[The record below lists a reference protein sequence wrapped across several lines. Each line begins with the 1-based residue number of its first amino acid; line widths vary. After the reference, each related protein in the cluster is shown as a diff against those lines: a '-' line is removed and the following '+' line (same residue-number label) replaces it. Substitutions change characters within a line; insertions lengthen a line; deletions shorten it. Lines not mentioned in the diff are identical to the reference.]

1 MCLGCSLDPLI
12 LTLSF
17 YPSVHNQLIRTL
29 FDTHIV
35 QFHPS
40 CLMLATISSA
50 MSFLAKG
57 KNVRAYIDPTA
68 LVKLPDMESKQVIL
82 ITLDVLG
89 R

>member
-1 MCLGCSLDPLI
+1 MWFGSADSDTIFLSLCE
-12 LTLSF
+12 
-17 YPSVHNQLIRTL
+17 QLIQTL
-29 FDTHIV
+29 FDTNIV
-35 QFHPS
+35 EFHSS

-68 LVKLPDMESKQVIL
+68 LVKLPDMESKKVIRIRIDL
-82 ITLDVLG
+82 LG